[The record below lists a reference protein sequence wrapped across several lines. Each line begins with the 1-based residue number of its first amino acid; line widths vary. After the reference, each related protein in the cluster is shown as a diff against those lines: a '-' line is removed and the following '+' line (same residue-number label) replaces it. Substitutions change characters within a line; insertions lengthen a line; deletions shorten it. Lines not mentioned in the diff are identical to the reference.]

1 MVQGWVF
8 LKGGLKVLKVFRSYN
23 IPIYNTD
30 NFTVKIVSYLL
41 SKTYFFFLNNF
52 IEDWWQSDG
61 ITKRKKK

>member
-52 IEDWWQSDG
+52 IED
-61 ITKRKKK
+61 